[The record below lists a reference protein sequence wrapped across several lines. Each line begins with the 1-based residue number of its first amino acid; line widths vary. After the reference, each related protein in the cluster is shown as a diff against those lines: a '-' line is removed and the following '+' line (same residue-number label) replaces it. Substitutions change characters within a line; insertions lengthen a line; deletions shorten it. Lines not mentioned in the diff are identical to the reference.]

1 MVILSASGR
10 QCVDSIRILA
20 EIMFTRKD
28 KRLSSVRKRLMS
40 QLGKRKTIKAQS
52 TQDEQGID
60 TATGTTRIMSSE
72 EGMADII
79 RTTLPTTT
87 SKRWLTEVSDS
98 LLYSSVPPIKKIIIV
113 DHGSDNYSHTSWVM
127 RA

>member
-113 DHGSDNYSHTSWVM
+113 DHGSDNYSHTSWVIP
-127 RA
+127 